1 MYCHALSRLDP
12 SFWRLIYLGDSSDKV
27 IDVKLIVWV
36 GGRPALDP
44 KDVAKQVQEEA
55 HRSSVQER
63 VESAALEEVD
73 VHCI

>member
-1 MYCHALSRLDP
+1 MEI
-12 SFWRLIYLGDSSDKV
+12 LIYLGDSSDKV
-27 IDVKLIVWV
+27 IDVELIVWV

-73 VHCI
+73 VHYLLRV